1 MKKLSLVFAMVFLAA
16 NILLAQ
22 RTITGKVT
30 DANSGEG
37 LISASVTVQGTLTG
51 TTTDLEGNYSI
62 TMPEGKTVLVFS
74 YTGFTTQNITVGAD
88 NVLDVQLVEGI
99 TVGDVVVTALGI
111 KREKKTLGYATQEVG
126 GDEVTRVKDANF
138 INSLSGK
145 VAGVDIRRS
154 NQMGGSSNVIIR
166 GYKSLTGNNQ
176 ALFVVDGVPISNEN
190 NNTTDQQR
198 GRGGYD
204 YGNAAMDIN
213 PEDIASINVLKG
225 AAATALYGSRAAN
238 GVVLV
243 TTKRGTKG
251 KSLGISVASG
261 LTVGTIDKSTMIRY
275 QNKYGQGYG
284 AFYGPNEDEYFDYY
298 DFGQGAG
305 VQPTLPTRE
314 DASFGPAFDP
324 NVTSYDWRSYYPQ
337 MTEWYGKQF
346 PLVAAQNTPISFYET
361 ATTYNTNVAI
371 TGGTDKS
378 SYRLS
383 YTNFNQSGIL
393 PNSKI
398 GKNTVAFSGGYD
410 ITPKLK
416 ATSSIN
422 YVATEGRGR
431 YGTGYSGQNV
441 NQSFRQWYNVGAD
454 IADMKMAYEQTGLN
468 ITWNPKGNANPSDP
482 TVPAYTDNF
491 YFMRN
496 ESYSTDNRSRMFGN
510 VVLEYEINDW
520 LDLTGRVTT
529 DRYSELQEE
538 RIAVGAQGVSSY
550 GRFNK
555 SFYENNF
562 DLFLKANKYFGDGD
576 KINVSGL
583 LGTNLLRTGYNSVL
597 AETNGGL
604 SIPGLYALSNSVNA
618 INAPEEFDLERAVNG
633 FYAQGT
639 IGYDN
644 MLYLDLTARKDY
656 SSTLP
661 SGANG
666 YFYPSASLSFI
677 FSELMANTSV
687 VNFGKLRLNFAKV
700 GNGAPPYSL
709 EDIYDL
715 NPSFNTPLASAPSTA
730 NNPKLKEEKTRNY
743 EAGLDMYFL
752 DSKIHLDASIY
763 RSNSFDQI
771 MPVSS
776 SASTGRLAR
785 YVNVGDV
792 QNQGVELALTVKAI
806 KTADFSWD
814 IGVNWARNR
823 NKVIALADGQDN
835 FQLASA
841 QGGITLNA
849 TVGESFGSIW
859 GSNYVYDKYDADGN
873 PTADAK
879 PVVIANPLGGVR
891 YQKTTA
897 PETIGNINPDWKGG
911 ISNRFTYKSLAFSF
925 LIDCQKG
932 GQFFSL
938 DTWYGYATGLYDFTA
953 ETNSNGKNVRDL
965 PSDDGG
971 YIIDGAVIQTGTNA
985 DGTPIYSANTE
996 AFYGT
1001 DVYSSLGYVFAPNAY
1016 HIWDATFVKLRE
1028 VSLTYSLPASAM
1040 SKTPFAG
1047 MNVSLIGRNLWIIYK
1062 ASTYSDPESGLS
1074 AGNLQGNQSG
1084 AYPAVKEVGLNV
1096 NFKF

>member
-1 MKKLSLVFAMVFLAA
+1 MKKLSLVFAMVLLAFQFA
-16 NILLAQ
+16 TAQ
-22 RTITGKVT
+22 RTVTGKVT
-30 DANSGEG
+30 DAESGAP
-37 LISASVTVQGTLTG
+37 LISANVLVKGTSIGTVTDVDGK
-51 TTTDLEGNYSI
+51 YSI
-62 TMPEGKTVLVFS
+62 DVAEGSTTLVFS
-74 YTGFTTQNITVGAD
+74 YIGYTDKEVTLGAS
-88 NVLDVQLVEGI
+88 NVVDVSMAEGV
-99 TVGDVVVTALGI
+99 TLNNVVVTALGI
-111 KREKKTLGYATQEVG
+111 KRDKKTLGYATQEVG

-145 VAGVDIRRS
+145 VAGVDIKRS
-154 NQMGGSSNVIIR
+154 NQMGGSSNVIVR

-176 ALFVVDGVPISNEN
+176 ALFVVDGVPISNDN
-190 NNTTDQQR
+190 NNTTNQQT

-213 PEDIASINVLKG
+213 PEDIASINILKG

-243 TTKRGTKG
+243 TTKRGRKG
-251 KSLGISVASG
+251 KNLGISVSSG
-261 LTVGTIDKSTMIRY
+261 ITVGQIDKSTMVRY
-275 QNKYGQGYG
+275 QDKYAQGYG
-284 AFYGPNEDEYFDYY
+284 QFYGPDGDEYFNYY
-298 DFGQGAG
+298 DFGQGDG
-305 VQPTLPTRE
+305 LQPTLPTGE
-314 DASFGPAFDP
+314 DASYGAAFDA
-324 NVTSYDWRSYYPQ
+324 NVSSYDWRSYHPQ
-337 MTEWYGKQF
+337 MTEWYGKKF
-346 PLVAAQNTPISFYET
+346 PLTAAANTPVSFYET

-371 TGGTDKS
+371 TGGTEKS

-383 YTNFNQSGIL
+383 YTNFNQSGVL

-398 GKNTVAFSGGYD
+398 GKNTIAFSGGYD

-454 IADMKMAYEQTGLN
+454 IVDQKMAYDQTGLN
-468 ITWNPKGNANPSDP
+468 ITWNPQGSDNPSAP
-482 TVPAYTDNF
+482 GTPAYTDNF

-496 ESYSTDNRSRMFGN
+496 ESFSNDNRSRMFGN
-510 VVLEYEINDW
+510 VVLEYAINDW

-529 DRYSELQEE
+529 DRYSEIQEE

-550 GRFNK
+550 SRFNK

-562 DLFLKANKYFGDGD
+562 DLFLKGNKYLGDEN
-576 KINVSGL
+576 KINISGL
-583 LGTNLLRTGYNSVL
+583 VGTNLRRTGSNSVL

-604 SIPGLYALSNSVNA
+604 SIPKLYSLSNSVNA
-618 INAPEEFDLERAVNG
+618 INAPTEVASERAVNG

-639 IGYDN
+639 VGYDN
-644 MLYLDLTARKDY
+644 MLYLDLTARQDY

-677 FSELMANTSV
+677 FSELMDNTSII
-687 VNFGKLRLNFAKV
+687 NFGKLRLNYAEV
-700 GNGAPPYSL
+700 GNDAPFASL
-709 EDIYDL
+709 VDIFDL
-715 NPSFNTPLASAPSTA
+715 NTPFNTPLASAPSTA
-730 NNPKLKEEKTRNY
+730 NNLNLRPEKTRNY

-752 DSKIHLDASIY
+752 NSKLHLDASIY
-763 RSNSFDQI
+763 RSNTFDQI
-771 MPVSS
+771 IPVAASG
-776 SASTGRLAR
+776 STGRLAR

-792 QNQGVELALTVKAI
+792 QNQGVEVALTFKAI
-806 KTADFSWD
+806 KTPDFSWD
-814 IGVNWARNR
+814 IGINWARNR

-835 FQLASA
+835 FQLSSS

-859 GSNYVYDKYDADGN
+859 GSNYVYDKYNTDGT
-873 PTADAK
+873 PATDAK
-879 PVVIANPLGGVR
+879 PVVEAHNVDGVR
-891 YQKTTA
+891 YSRTAA
-897 PETIGNINPDWKGG
+897 PEVIGNINPDWKGG
-911 ISNRFTYKSLAFSF
+911 ISNSFTYKNFAFSF

-965 PSDDGG
+965 PSDGG
-971 YIIDGAVIQTGTNA
+971 GFIIDGAVIKIDENT
-985 DGTPIYSANTE
+985 DGTPVYGANTE
-996 AFYGT
+996 AFFGSDYR
-1001 DVYSSLGYVFAPNAY
+1001 SALGYARAPNAY

-1028 VSLTYSLPASAM
+1028 ISLTYSLPASAM
-1040 SKTPFAG
+1040 TKTPFAG

-1074 AGNLQGNQSG
+1074 AGNYQGNQSG

-1096 NFKF
+1096 SFKF